1 MAAGA
6 RCLLALASLGL
17 AAVTGCASTGPGTSA
32 PRTQRNVI
40 TVEELSQAG
49 DVSVYEALQ
58 RLRPQFLRGRIA
70 LGSTAESVPVAV
82 YIGDLKME
90 GVDHLRE
97 VMVRAVKQVQYLE
110 PQQAN
115 ARFGGNNASGALI
128 VIMM

>member
-1 MAAGA
+1 MLAGPRRLVVVLTAFTLVAA
-6 RCLLALASLGL
+6 
-17 AAVTGCASTGPGTSA
+17 GCASAGAGTSA
-32 PRTQRNVI
+32 PRAQRNVV

-49 DVSVYEALQ
+49 DVSVYEALE

-70 LGSTAESVPVAV
+70 LGSAAESVPVAV
-82 YIGDLKME
+82 YIGDLRME

-115 ARFGGNNASGALI
+115 ARFGGNNASGAL
-128 VIMM
+128 VITMM